1 MFERPKKKRDINFK
15 YNLKVYWDIIKDYK
29 VLLIFTLITALLIES
44 SVIIESF
51 IFKEIIDR
59 GTSYSNSLISSE
71 VFISFL
77 LICLIIYIILIISQ
91 AIFRWLSIHYLN
103 VLDVNSI
110 LDLKQKFFNHLIT
123 LSHRFHQTHS
133 TGMLISRLNRGV
145 NAIEQMND
153 FIAFNT
159 LPLFFQ
165 LILASISLA
174 YFDWASSLILVLTV
188 ITFITYSFF
197 IQNSQQEPNLK
208 LNAQEDI
215 EKSTINDI
223 FSNIDTIKYFGKESV
238 IKSKFSKI
246 SSNTKFAALRLWNFF
261 RWMNTGQG
269 LIISFGTILLLF
281 FSIRSFLAG
290 NLSIGALVFIYT
302 IFGNIFSL
310 LYNFVYGVKH
320 FYHAMADFETLF
332 KYNKIKNE
340 IKNKPHSKELIIR
353 NGNIEFKNIYFNFKN
368 RKIFSNFSLSIK
380 KNERVAI
387 VGPSGSGKTTLI
399 KLLYRFYD
407 IQYGDILIDGK
418 SIYDCK
424 QESLRS
430 ELSIV
435 PQECILFNDTI
446 YNNIAFSNS
455 EASRSDVF
463 KAIKLSQ
470 LDKTLSRFPLRENT
484 LVGERGAKLSG
495 GERQRISIAR
505 AILADRKI
513 LILDEATSSLD
524 SQTEFDIQVSLEKL
538 LQNRTSILIAHRL
551 STIMKA
557 NLIIVLDKGKIVQMG
572 KHEELIKQS
581 GLYKKLWNL
590 QKGGYIG

>member
-29 VLLIFTLITALLIES
+29 VLLIFTLITALLIEL

-153 FIAFNT
+153 FIAFNI

-188 ITFITYSFF
+188 ITFIIYSFF

-246 SSNTKFAALRLWNFF
+246 SLNTKFATLRLWNFF

-302 IFGNIFSL
+302 I
-310 LYNFVYGVKH
+310 YG
-320 FYHAMADFETLF
+320 
-332 KYNKIKNE
+332 
-340 IKNKPHSKELIIR
+340 
-353 NGNIEFKNIYFNFKN
+353 
-368 RKIFSNFSLSIK
+368 
-380 KNERVAI
+380 
-387 VGPSGSGKTTLI
+387 
-399 KLLYRFYD
+399 
-407 IQYGDILIDGK
+407 
-418 SIYDCK
+418 
-424 QESLRS
+424 
-430 ELSIV
+430 
-435 PQECILFNDTI
+435 
-446 YNNIAFSNS
+446 
-455 EASRSDVF
+455 
-463 KAIKLSQ
+463 
-470 LDKTLSRFPLRENT
+470 
-484 LVGERGAKLSG
+484 
-495 GERQRISIAR
+495 
-505 AILADRKI
+505 
-513 LILDEATSSLD
+513 
-524 SQTEFDIQVSLEKL
+524 
-538 LQNRTSILIAHRL
+538 
-551 STIMKA
+551 
-557 NLIIVLDKGKIVQMG
+557 
-572 KHEELIKQS
+572 
-581 GLYKKLWNL
+581 
-590 QKGGYIG
+590 

>member
-223 FSNIDTIKYFGKESV
+223 FSNIDTIKY
-238 IKSKFSKI
+238 
-246 SSNTKFAALRLWNFF
+246 
-261 RWMNTGQG
+261 
-269 LIISFGTILLLF
+269 
-281 FSIRSFLAG
+281 
-290 NLSIGALVFIYT
+290 
-302 IFGNIFSL
+302 
-310 LYNFVYGVKH
+310 
-320 FYHAMADFETLF
+320 
-332 KYNKIKNE
+332 
-340 IKNKPHSKELIIR
+340 
-353 NGNIEFKNIYFNFKN
+353 
-368 RKIFSNFSLSIK
+368 
-380 KNERVAI
+380 
-387 VGPSGSGKTTLI
+387 
-399 KLLYRFYD
+399 
-407 IQYGDILIDGK
+407 
-418 SIYDCK
+418 
-424 QESLRS
+424 
-430 ELSIV
+430 
-435 PQECILFNDTI
+435 
-446 YNNIAFSNS
+446 
-455 EASRSDVF
+455 
-463 KAIKLSQ
+463 
-470 LDKTLSRFPLRENT
+470 
-484 LVGERGAKLSG
+484 
-495 GERQRISIAR
+495 
-505 AILADRKI
+505 
-513 LILDEATSSLD
+513 
-524 SQTEFDIQVSLEKL
+524 
-538 LQNRTSILIAHRL
+538 
-551 STIMKA
+551 TIMKVG
-557 NLIIVLDKGKIVQMG
+557 LIGGIVNIINISSSSF
-572 KHEELIKQS
+572 ENFLINDIYRSYHPVEIHRCGVYTTRMFNYDVDNVKQS
-581 GLYKKLWNL
+581 QDFRIEIWKHTYDDKVAKL
-590 QKGGYIG
+590 